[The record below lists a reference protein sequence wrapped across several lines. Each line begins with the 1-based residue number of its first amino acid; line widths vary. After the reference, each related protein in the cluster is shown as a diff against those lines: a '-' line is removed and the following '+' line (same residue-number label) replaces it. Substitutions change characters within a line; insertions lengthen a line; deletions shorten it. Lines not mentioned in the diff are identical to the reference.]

1 LIGNYEKRYSGLGQH
16 YNKGLTITM
25 YGRDFSGSPMV
36 KTPPFQYRWQKFNS
50 WSGTINKI
58 PHAVPPHTQETKPKT
73 RQGKS
78 ETLKCSR
85 TAGT

>member
-1 LIGNYEKRYSGLGQH
+1 MTVGQKRFTKNYFRDLAGGLV
-16 YNKGLTITM
+16 
-25 YGRDFSGSPMV
+25 V
-36 KTPPFQYRWQKFNS
+36 KTPCYHCNEQRFDP